1 MQLSVVLG
9 SSTPEES
16 FSINL
21 YDNPFVQKW
30 IKELRWCLDNC
41 EFNQQEIFSRFLSA
55 EDRATLL
62 TNSIVTINNYV
73 KNFIEL
79 RHNILKQ
86 DQEYFNYLHLK
97 FEQLVGQ
104 FDKPTRLWTIANNEL
119 KDAIRTLNYMIHCI
133 EGNHKNQRYPSVHIS
148 FNKNQ
153 IRRQPL
159 LPEDYQ
165 YFKLQADP
173 GELTIHYIEIGKD
186 FQDLYEDD
194 LELDYAG
201 FKNLHYYSGETTL
214 WLKSWNYF
222 EDPGFLKWFE
232 KNNIDPYDKT
242 LGHGQIPLGIV
253 DDVEGVKNKLIKH
266 PCINKIIIHE

>member
-1 MQLSVVLG
+1 
-9 SSTPEES
+9 
-16 FSINL
+16 
-21 YDNPFVQKW
+21 
-30 IKELRWCLDNC
+30 
-41 EFNQQEIFSRFLSA
+41 
-55 EDRATLL
+55 
-62 TNSIVTINNYV
+62 
-73 KNFIEL
+73 
-79 RHNILKQ
+79 
-86 DQEYFNYLHLK
+86 
-97 FEQLVGQ
+97 
-104 FDKPTRLWTIANNEL
+104 
-119 KDAIRTLNYMIHCI
+119 
-133 EGNHKNQRYPSVHIS
+133 
-148 FNKNQ
+148 
-153 IRRQPL
+153 

-253 DDVEGVKNKLIKH
+253 DDVEGVKNKLIKDSLLLH
-266 PCINKIIIHE
+266 IANSEVIKCVFVRSLAKCEVPDFRTSTNDLFNR